1 MKLLRKVPLLML
13 PVALSACMI
22 PTGPVEVTRFNRAAE
37 GVVYGSGTFN
47 ITAAKDAQAADS
59 LTLSPYLA
67 AVRREMTRIGYA
79 AALGGSDV
87 VAEVDVSRTEFRGNG
102 RSSVTVGGGASTGS
116 YGSGV
121 GVGVGVNLNALGDQ
135 RGVETRLSVRIV
147 RSIDGL
153 VIWEGR
159 AVQRGALNSPAAQPG
174 IAASK
179 LAAALFRDFP
189 GTNGE
194 TITIP

>member
-1 MKLLRKVPLLML
+1 ML
-13 PVALSACMI
+13 SLSACAI

-37 GVVYGSGTFN
+37 GYSYGSGSY
-47 ITAAKDAQAADS
+47 IVKPLGDS

-67 AVRREMTRIGYA
+67 AVQREMSRVGYTQ
-79 AALGGSDV
+79 ALDQGDV
-87 VAEVDVSRTEFRGNG
+87 VAEVSVNRFEFRGNE
-102 RSSVTVGGGASTGS
+102 RSPVSVGVGGSTGS

-135 RGVETRLSVRIV
+135 RGIETTLNVRIL
-147 RSIDGL
+147 RTTDNL

-174 IAASK
+174 IASSK
-179 LAAALFRDFP
+179 LAEALFKDFP

-194 TITIP
+194 TVTVP